1 MSGPGV
7 SVQTIAGVFAR
18 LSAGNASRRAGFDVA
33 ARREVLKRLAAS
45 IRAHEAEIL
54 AALQAD
60 LGKPEVEARLSE
72 ILPVLAEIRH
82 TSAHLRRWA
91 RVRRVW
97 PTLTMLGTFGRIRPE
112 PKDTVLVIAPWNY
125 PFSLA
130 LGPLVSALAAGNAV
144 VVKPSELAPATSALI
159 AKLLAQALPS
169 DLVAVVEGGI
179 EASTELLALPFEHIF
194 FTGSPAVGRIV
205 MAAAAKTLAS
215 VTLELGGKS
224 PVIVAADADLKR
236 AARMVAWGKFA
247 NAGQTCIAPDHVFVA
262 REVEGQFTAALKAEL
277 ARMYGPAPQ
286 ASRSVARIIGAKHFA
301 RLKAM
306 LDEALAGGA
315 EVVAGGEAEAE
326 ARFMA
331 PTVLVKAGEESAL
344 MREEIFGPILPV
356 IGFDRLEAVLDRIEA
371 GEKPLALYLFTRS
384 AALKARVM
392 QATTSGALGINVTL
406 AHFLHHNLPFG
417 GVGNS
422 GLGAAH
428 GVWGFRA
435 FSHEKPV
442 LEDRFSSLALLMP
455 PYTGLSA
462 RLARLVQ
469 KLVG

>member
-1 MSGPGV
+1 MSGTGR
-7 SVQTIAGVFAR
+7 SVQAVADVFAR
-18 LSAGNASRRAGFDVA
+18 LRAGNATRRAEFDPA
-33 ARREVLKRLAAS
+33 ARRALLRRLAQT
-45 IRAHEAEIL
+45 IRAHEAEVL
-54 AALQAD
+54 AALALD

-82 TSAHLRRWA
+82 TSGHLRKWA

-97 PTLTMLGTFGRIRPE
+97 PTLTMLGTAGRIRPE
-112 PKDTVLVIAPWNY
+112 PKGTVLIVAPWNY

-130 LGPLVSALAAGNAV
+130 LGPLVSALAAGNAA
-144 VVKPSELAPATSALI
+144 VVKPSELAPATSAVI
-159 AKLLAQALPS
+159 GKIVAAALP
-169 DLVAVVEGGI
+169 DTLVAVVEGGVDT
-179 EASTELLALPFEHIF
+179 ATELLALPFEHIF
-194 FTGSPAVGRIV
+194 FTGSPAVGRVV

-224 PVIVAADADLKR
+224 PVIVAADADIRR
-236 AARMVAWGKFA
+236 AARMVAWGKFS

-262 REVEGQFTAALKAEL
+262 REVEAAFTAALKAEIG
-277 ARMYGPAPQ
+277 RMYGPAPQ
-286 ASRSVARIIGAKHFA
+286 ASRSFARIIGAKHFA

-315 EVVAGGEAEAE
+315 ELLTGGESAAE
-326 ARFMA
+326 ARYMA
-331 PTVLVKAGEESAL
+331 PTVLVKTAEDSAL
-344 MREEIFGPILPV
+344 MREEIFGPVLPV
-356 IGFDRLEAVLDRIEA
+356 LGFDSLDAVLARIEA
-371 GEKPLALYLFTRS
+371 GEKPLALYLFTRDG
-384 AALKARVM
+384 ALKERVAR
-392 QATTSGALGINVTL
+392 ATTSGALGINVTL

-469 KLVG
+469 RLVG